1 MAFSNSAV
9 INYPVEKV
17 FNVFIRTAKK
27 DFPKFNESNPVG
39 CKVIKRVG
47 TYSSQ
52 SANLEVEITDFKK
65 NELYEIKSSSPS
77 SIYTSRYSF
86 ESVNEDSTR
95 LTLIEDDVTKG
106 FVSWFNVLIQNL
118 VFKGRVK
125 KRFTFFIEGLIREID
140 IFDEKLAKNSKSR
153 AEEAAKIAEKKKA
166 VQAKKEEALRA
177 KKEAEEARLNAEK
190 ALKEAEALAKE
201 AEEAEQQVEEYSE
214 NI

>member
-27 DFPKFNESNPVG
+27 DFPKFNESNPIG

-47 TYSSQ
+47 AYSAQ

-77 SIYTSRYSF
+77 SVYTSRYSF
-86 ESVNEDSTR
+86 EAISKESTKI
-95 LTLIEDDVTKG
+95 TLIEDDVSKG
-106 FVSWFNVLIQNL
+106 FIPWFNVLIQNL

-125 KRFTFFIEGLIREID
+125 KRFSYFIEGLLREID
-140 IFDEKLAKNSKSR
+140 IFDEKLAKNIKSR
-153 AEEAAKIAEKKKA
+153 TEEAAKIEEKKKA
-166 VQAKKEEALRA
+166 VQAKKEEALKA

-190 ALKEAEALAKE
+190 ALKEAEALVKE
-201 AEEAEQQVEEYSE
+201 VEKEEKKVEEYSE
-214 NI
+214 DI

>member
-27 DFPKFNESNPVG
+27 DFPKFNESNPIG
-39 CKVIKRVG
+39 CKIVKKVG
-47 TYSSQ
+47 TYSAQ
-52 SANLEVEITDFKK
+52 SAKLEVEITNFKK

-77 SIYTSRYSF
+77 SIYTSKYTF
-86 ESVNEDSTR
+86 EVVDENSTR
-95 LTLIEDDVTKG
+95 ITLVEDDVSRG
-106 FVSWFNVLIQNL
+106 FVPWFNVLIQNL

-125 KRFTFFIEGLIREID
+125 KRFTIFIEGLIREID

-153 AEEAAKIAEKKKA
+153 AEEAQKIEEKKKA
-166 VQAKKEEALRA
+166 VQAKKEQALRA

-190 ALKEAEALAKE
+190 ALKEAELLEKE
-201 AEEAEQQVEEYSE
+201 AQEAEKQVEEY
-214 NI
+214 

>member
-27 DFPKFNESNPVG
+27 DFPKFNESNPIG

-47 TYSSQ
+47 AYSAQ
-52 SANLEVEITDFKK
+52 SAKLEVEITDFKK

-77 SIYTSRYSF
+77 SVYTSRYSF
-86 ESVNEDSTR
+86 EAISKESTKI
-95 LTLIEDDVTKG
+95 TLIEDDVSKG
-106 FVSWFNVLIQNL
+106 FIPWFNVLIQNL

-125 KRFTFFIEGLIREID
+125 KRFSYFIEGLLREID
-140 IFDEKLAKNSKSR
+140 IFDEKLAKNIKSR
-153 AEEAAKIAEKKKA
+153 TEEAAKIEEKKKA
-166 VQAKKEEALRA
+166 VQAKKEEALKA

-190 ALKEAEALAKE
+190 ALKEAEALVKE
-201 AEEAEQQVEEYSE
+201 VEKEEKKVEEYSE
-214 NI
+214 DI